1 MKKDK
6 PFDFQKRNHITGFKN
21 DEKINSWEQ
30 VRKQKELSKK
40 ASERQRAQREADPEA
55 FREKK
60 NKQKKSWRDKE
71 NTTKNK

>member
-21 DEKINSWEQ
+21 DEKVNSWEQ
-30 VRKQKELSKK
+30 LRKQKELSKK
-40 ASERQRAQREADPEA
+40 ASERQKAQREADAEA

-60 NKQKKSWRDKE
+60 NAQKKAWRK
-71 NTTKNK
+71 KNQNK